1 MERRRI
7 LEIVIFGL
15 WLMIAVV
22 LVIDQNFDTNAT
34 IPIPEELKNDSG
46 LSGKKHDVKRI
57 SVLSGDSFDIV
68 LKDQKSTR
76 ILGKLNLNATQN
88 AKKEVLDL
96 LNNVTNPKVFLES
109 KQVDGKWIVNIY
121 FTQDGKEKTIT
132 DWLVSKNLV
141 YQ

>member
-7 LEIVIFGL
+7 LEIIIFGL

-22 LVIDQNFDTNAT
+22 LVMDQNFDTNAT
-34 IPIPEELKNDSG
+34 IPIPEELKVDKD
-46 LSGKKHDVKRI
+46 LSGNKYNIKRI
-57 SVLSGDSFDIV
+57 SVLNGDSFDIV

-76 ILGKLNLNATQN
+76 ILGKLNVNATQN
-88 AKKEVLDL
+88 AKQEVLEL
-96 LNNVTNPKVFLES
+96 LNHVTNPKVVLES

-132 DWLVSKNLV
+132 EWLVSKNLV

>member
-7 LEIVIFGL
+7 LEIIIFGL

-22 LVIDQNFDTNAT
+22 LVMDQNFDTNAT
-34 IPIPEELKNDSG
+34 IPIPEELKVDKN
-46 LSGKKHDVKRI
+46 LSGNKYNIKRI
-57 SVLSGDSFDIV
+57 SVLNGDSFDIV

-76 ILGKLNLNATQN
+76 ILGKLNVNATQN
-88 AKKEVLDL
+88 AKQEVLEL
-96 LNNVTNPKVFLES
+96 LNHVTNPKVVLES
-109 KQVDGKWIVNIY
+109 KQVDRKWIVNIY

-132 DWLVSKNLV
+132 EWLVSKNLV

>member
-1 MERRRI
+1 
-7 LEIVIFGL
+7 
-15 WLMIAVV
+15 MIAVV
-22 LVIDQNFDTNAT
+22 LVMNQNFDTNAT

-46 LSGKKHDVKRI
+46 LSGKKYDVKRI
-57 SVLSGDSFDIV
+57 SVLSGDYFDIV

-76 ILGKLNLNATQN
+76 ILGKLNVNATQN
-88 AKKEVLDL
+88 AKQEVLDL
-96 LNNVTNPKVFLES
+96 FNHVTNPKVVLES

-132 DWLVSKNLV
+132 DWLLSKNLI

>member
-7 LEIVIFGL
+7 LEIIIFGL

-22 LVIDQNFDTNAT
+22 LVMDQNFDTNAT
-34 IPIPEELKNDSG
+34 IPIPEELKVDKN
-46 LSGKKHDVKRI
+46 LSGNKYNIKRI
-57 SVLSGDSFDIV
+57 SVLNGDSFDIV

-76 ILGKLNLNATQN
+76 ILGKLNVNATQN
-88 AKKEVLDL
+88 AKQEVLEL
-96 LNNVTNPKVFLES
+96 LNHVTNPKVVLES
-109 KQVDGKWIVNIY
+109 KQIDGKWIVNIY

-132 DWLVSKNLV
+132 EWLVSKNLV

>member
-46 LSGKKHDVKRI
+46 LSGKKYDVKRI

-96 LNNVTNPKVFLES
+96 LNNVTNPKVVLES

>member
-96 LNNVTNPKVFLES
+96 LNNVTNPKVVLES

>member
-46 LSGKKHDVKRI
+46 LSGKKYDVKRI

-121 FTQDGKEKTIT
+121 FAQDGKEKTIT

>member
-7 LEIVIFGL
+7 LEIIIFGL

-22 LVIDQNFDTNAT
+22 LVMDQNFDTNAT
-34 IPIPEELKNDSG
+34 IPIPEELKVDKN
-46 LSGKKHDVKRI
+46 LSGNKYNIKRI
-57 SVLSGDSFDIV
+57 SVLNGDSFDIV

-76 ILGKLNLNATQN
+76 ILGKLNVNATQN
-88 AKKEVLDL
+88 AKQVVLEL
-96 LNNVTNPKVFLES
+96 LNHVTNPKVVLES

-132 DWLVSKNLV
+132 EWLVSKNLV

>member
-1 MERRRI
+1 
-7 LEIVIFGL
+7 
-15 WLMIAVV
+15 MIAVV

-96 LNNVTNPKVFLES
+96 LNNVTNPKVVLES

>member
-7 LEIVIFGL
+7 LEIIIFGL

-22 LVIDQNFDTNAT
+22 LVMDQNFDTNAT
-34 IPIPEELKNDSG
+34 IPIPEELKVDKN
-46 LSGKKHDVKRI
+46 LSGNKYNIKRI

-76 ILGKLNLNATQN
+76 ILGKLNVNATQN
-88 AKKEVLDL
+88 AKQEVLEL
-96 LNNVTNPKVFLES
+96 LNHVTNPKVVLES

-132 DWLVSKNLV
+132 EWLVSKNLV

>member
-7 LEIVIFGL
+7 LEIIIFGL

-22 LVIDQNFDTNAT
+22 LVMDQNFDTNAT
-34 IPIPEELKNDSG
+34 IPIPEELKVDKD
-46 LSGKKHDVKRI
+46 LSGNKYNIKRI
-57 SVLSGDSFDIV
+57 SVLNGDSFDIV

-76 ILGKLNLNATQN
+76 ILGKLNVNATQN
-88 AKKEVLDL
+88 AKQEVLEL
-96 LNNVTNPKVFLES
+96 LNHVTNPKVVLES
-109 KQVDGKWIVNIY
+109 KQIDGKWIVNIY

-132 DWLVSKNLV
+132 EWLVSKNLV

>member
-7 LEIVIFGL
+7 LEIIIFGL

-22 LVIDQNFDTNAT
+22 LVMNQNFDTNAT

-46 LSGKKHDVKRI
+46 LSGKKYDVKRI
-57 SVLSGDSFDIV
+57 SVLSGDYFDIV

-76 ILGKLNLNATQN
+76 ILGKLNVNATQN
-88 AKKEVLDL
+88 AKQEVLDL
-96 LNNVTNPKVFLES
+96 FNHVTNPKVVLES

-132 DWLVSKNLV
+132 DWLVSKNLI

>member
-46 LSGKKHDVKRI
+46 LSGKKYDVKRI

>member
-1 MERRRI
+1 
-7 LEIVIFGL
+7 
-15 WLMIAVV
+15 
-22 LVIDQNFDTNAT
+22 
-34 IPIPEELKNDSG
+34 
-46 LSGKKHDVKRI
+46 
-57 SVLSGDSFDIV
+57 VLSGDSFDIV

-96 LNNVTNPKVFLES
+96 LNNVTNPKVVLES

>member
-7 LEIVIFGL
+7 LEIIIFGL

-22 LVIDQNFDTNAT
+22 LVMDQNFDTNAT
-34 IPIPEELKNDSG
+34 IPIPEELKVDKN
-46 LSGKKHDVKRI
+46 LSGNKYNIKRI
-57 SVLSGDSFDIV
+57 SVLNGDSFDIV

-76 ILGKLNLNATQN
+76 ILGKLNVNATQN
-88 AKKEVLDL
+88 AKQEVLEL
-96 LNNVTNPKVFLES
+96 LNHVTNPKVVLES

-132 DWLVSKNLV
+132 EWLVSKNLV

>member
-7 LEIVIFGL
+7 LEIIIFGL

-22 LVIDQNFDTNAT
+22 LVMDQNFDTNAT
-34 IPIPEELKNDSG
+34 IPIPEELKVDKN
-46 LSGKKHDVKRI
+46 LSGNKYNIKRI

-76 ILGKLNLNATQN
+76 ILGKLNVNATQN
-88 AKKEVLDL
+88 AKQEVLEL
-96 LNNVTNPKVFLES
+96 LNHVTNPKVFLES

>member
-7 LEIVIFGL
+7 LEIIIFGL

-22 LVIDQNFDTNAT
+22 LVMNQNFDTNAT

-46 LSGKKHDVKRI
+46 LSGKKYDVKRI
-57 SVLSGDSFDIV
+57 SVLSGDYFDIV

-76 ILGKLNLNATQN
+76 ILGKLNVNATQN
-88 AKKEVLDL
+88 AKQEVLDL
-96 LNNVTNPKVFLES
+96 FNHVTNPKVVLES

-132 DWLVSKNLV
+132 DWLLSKNLI